1 MVIFIHMEYGEDNY
15 KIIVAAAIAAIG
27 GLLLGRYIW
36 GLHGTERTLSTHLAT
51 LSRVLEQIENIDT
64 EEAGNLK
71 ARIEN
76 ILKTLETSH
85 GNIEEKPQ

>member
-15 KIIVAAAIAAIG
+15 KIIVATAIAAIG

-36 GLHGTERTLSTHLAT
+36 GVHAAERTLSTHLAT

>member
-1 MVIFIHMEYGEDNY
+1 MENGEDNY

-36 GLHGTERTLSTHLAT
+36 GVHKTERALSTHLAT
-51 LSRVLEQIENIDT
+51 LSRVLEQIESIDT

>member
-1 MVIFIHMEYGEDNY
+1 MEQGEDHY
-15 KIIVAAAIAAIG
+15 KIILAAAIAAIG
-27 GLLLGRYIW
+27 GILLGRYIW
-36 GLHGTERTLSTHLAT
+36 GVHGAKRTLSSHVAT

-71 ARIEN
+71 GRIEN

-85 GNIEEKPQ
+85 GKTEEKPQ